1 MLKKTK
7 NQNQMVPS
15 PSPQGSAIT
24 RRDPFSL
31 WTDMDRLFD
40 SFRSSFD
47 DLFWTPSGRVRPFD
61 MGNLMRQPLMDVED
75 TGKEFKLAFETP
87 GINKEDVKIE
97 VTGNTL
103 EVSAETRHE
112 EEENAKNYLRRE
124 RCVSKFYRALELPE
138 DVVTDKV
145 DAKMENGIL
154 EITLPKKEP
163 VEVKK
168 KTIKVK

>member
-1 MLKKTK
+1 MLKRNKK
-7 NQNQMVPS
+7 HDQMVPS
-15 PSPQGSAIT
+15 SSPSGSAIT

-47 DLFWTPSGRVRPFD
+47 NLFWAPSGGFGRYD
-61 MGNLMRQPLMDVED
+61 AGNFMRQPLMDVED
-75 TGKEFKLAFETP
+75 TGREFKVALETP
-87 GINKEDVKIE
+87 GIKKEDVKIE

-103 EVSAETRHE
+103 EVSAESTVE
-112 EEENAKNYLRRE
+112 EEEKGKNFLRRE
-124 RCVSKFYRALELPE
+124 RSVSKFYRALELPE
-138 DVVTDKV
+138 DVVTDEV
-145 DAKMENGIL
+145 EAKMENGVL
-154 EITLPKKEP
+154 EIVLPKKEP